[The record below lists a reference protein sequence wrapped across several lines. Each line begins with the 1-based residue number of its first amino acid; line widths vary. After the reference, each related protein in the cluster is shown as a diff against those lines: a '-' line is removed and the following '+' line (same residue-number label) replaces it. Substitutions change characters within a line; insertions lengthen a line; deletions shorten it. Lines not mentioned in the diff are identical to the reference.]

1 MIDARDWMNLVKREA
16 KAAHAGRFGWTEYDD
31 LVGEG
36 NLILCQ
42 CIGRYRPE
50 MGVHFSVYLRASLR
64 LGLTEYVRRGFRRW
78 VDVEDFTDAIPEPF
92 TGDERSYQK
101 VVLDEAIA
109 GMSTPAQICVRLALD
124 PPDELLEYRVRRD
137 GRRGTH
143 ITRHTIWKYLKDEGW
158 YGCQI
163 TAAFDE
169 IQTTLQTVNQ

>member
-16 KAAHAGRFGWTEYDD
+16 KAAHAGHYGWTEYED

-42 CIGRYRPE
+42 CIERYNPVF
-50 MGVHFSVYLRASLR
+50 GVHFSVYLRDSLR
-64 LGLTEYVRRGFRRW
+64 KHLRDYARNGFRRW
-78 VDVEDFTDAIPEPF
+78 AYADDFTDATPEPF
-92 TGDERSYQK
+92 VMDVSYQK

-109 GMSTPAQICVRLALD
+109 GMSTPAQICVRLALE

-143 ITRHTIWKYLKDEGW
+143 ITRHTIWKYLKDKGW

>member
-1 MIDARDWMNLVKREA
+1 MIHAKDWMNMVKKEA
-16 KAAHAGRFGWTEYDD
+16 GAVHAGRHGWTEYED

-42 CIGRYRPE
+42 CIEKYRPE
-50 MGVHFSVYLRASLR
+50 MGVHFSVYFGEMLRG
-64 LGLTEYVRRGFRRW
+64 GLSAYAKRGFRKW
-78 VDVEDFTDAIPEPF
+78 ADVEDFTDASFEPF
-92 TGDERSYQK
+92 VNDTAYQK
-101 VVLDEAIA
+101 VVLDDAIA

-124 PPDELLEYRVRRD
+124 PPEELLEYRKRKD

-143 ITRHTIWKYLKDEGW
+143 ITRATIWKYLKDKGW